1 MRQSIRTTRLLAF
14 LLALALVAAACGGD
28 DDGADGTTTTAG
40 GEAATTA
47 AADTTQPE
55 QMEEVSLVAVHGSSP
70 DFIALVP
77 AAAWSI
83 LAEEGIS
90 VEQRF
95 VEDATIAVQAM
106 LQGEAQIGTN
116 IGVNVGLL
124 AVEQGASIID
134 VIATQRPTWAF
145 VSRDEFSSFEELD
158 GMTVGVHSETSF
170 TKALSEFYMDQY
182 DITLEQLIIPGSEVR
197 AEALANDQVDSSVID
212 LPDIVRLSATYP
224 GSFVVLET
232 VGETLP
238 MLIEQDIW
246 LSKDWADENPELAQR
261 VVEGLILGIRK
272 LIDDPEFGLQL
283 ATELLPDEDPA
294 QLEELIGEYSSRGL
308 WDPNGILT
316 PETADFTVNFFVD
329 TGELEVDPSTL
340 DLTKYFAFDLLS
352 AALDEVG
359 RR

>member
-1 MRQSIRTTRLLAF
+1 M
-14 LLALALVAAACGGD
+14 ALVAAACGGD
-28 DDGADGTTTTAG
+28 DDAEVTTTAG
-40 GEAATTA
+40 GQATTTA
-47 AADTTQPE
+47 GAQTTTTTSAPDTTAPE
-55 QMEEVSLVAVHGSSP
+55 AMEEVNLVAVHGSSP

-83 LAEEGIS
+83 LAEDGIN
-90 VEQRF
+90 VEQRY

-124 AVEQGASIID
+124 AVDQGAAIVD

-158 GMTVGVHSETSF
+158 GKTVGVHSETSF
-170 TKALSEFYMDQY
+170 TKALSEFYMREKG
-182 DITLEQLIIPGSEVR
+182 ITLEQLIIPGSEVR

-246 LSKDWADENPELAQR
+246 MAKDWVDENPELAKH

-272 LIDDPEFGLQL
+272 LIDDPAFGLQL

-294 QLEELIGEYSSRGL
+294 QLEQLINEYSTRGL

-316 PETADFTVNFFVD
+316 PETADFTVRFFAD
-329 TGELEVDPSTL
+329 LDEIDVDPDAI
-340 DLTKYFAFDLLS
+340 DLTKYFAFDLLDS
-352 AALDEVG
+352 ALAEVG